1 MDIENPPSENIAQA
15 RRFAAELRRI
25 IEKLVTIDAPASE
38 LALGADAAAAFAD
51 RLEAEFPKRRSWYEV
66 AETAVAEMG
75 SPDPAAE
82 RAEGG
87 FFDRSPIVGLSNPL
101 ASPLKLEIASD
112 DKGSFVRGSAVFTAP
127 YEGPPGNVHGGMVA
141 AAFDELLGMAQAL
154 SGNAGFTGTLT
165 IKYRS
170 PTPLYEE
177 LSFRGWVTR
186 TEGRKIFTEGTCHAG
201 DRLTAEAE
209 GIFITIDRSKFEQ
222 LLAERAEKNA

>member
-1 MDIENPPSENIAQA
+1 VTNLPDNIVES

-25 IEKLVTIDAPASE
+25 IERLVTIDAPASE

-66 AETAVAEMG
+66 AETAVAEM
-75 SPDPAAE
+75 SDVSDIATDRAA
-82 RAEGG
+82 GG

-101 ASPLKLEIASD
+101 ASPLTLSIAQGD
-112 DKGSFVRGSAVFTAP
+112 DGGYVHGSANFTAA

-141 AAFDELLGMAQAL
+141 AAFDEVLGMAQAL

-165 IKYRS
+165 IMYRS

-177 LSFRGWVTR
+177 LTFKGWVTG
-186 TEGRKIFTEGTCHAG
+186 TERRKIFTKGTCHAG

-209 GIFITIDRSKFEQ
+209 GIFITVDRSKFEE
-222 LLAERAEKNA
+222 LLKERADKNV

>member
-1 MDIENPPSENIAQA
+1 VTNLPDNIVES

-25 IEKLVTIDAPASE
+25 IERLVTIDAPASE

-66 AETAVAEMG
+66 AEAATAEIDTA
-75 SPDPAAE
+75 DIATDRAA
-82 RAEGG
+82 GG

-101 ASPLKLEIASD
+101 AAPLTLSIAHGD
-112 DKGSFVRGSAVFTAP
+112 DGPYVSGSANFSAA

-141 AAFDELLGMAQAL
+141 AAFDEVLGMAQAL

-165 IKYRS
+165 IIYRS
-170 PTPLYEE
+170 PTPLYEP
-177 LSFRGWVTR
+177 LAFKGWVTG
-186 TEGRKIFTEGTCHAG
+186 TERRKIFTKGTCHAG

-209 GIFITIDRSKFEQ
+209 GIFITVDRSKFEE
-222 LLAERAEKNA
+222 LLKERADKNV